1 VIKRNRIAVGNRH
14 EDTQRLF
21 SMDGYFAY
29 GVDLSFC
36 YHWSLT
42 LKIV

>member
-1 VIKRNRIAVGNRH
+1 VIKRNRIAEATEMKTHKGCLAWIVI
-14 EDTQRLF
+14 
-21 SMDGYFAY
+21 FAY